1 MEINKSVTLNATVR
15 IEDEGLNKVVAV
27 FTANIGENKMNHNIN
42 ITVTEKEVIEKS
54 PENMI
59 LYKER
64 YNEFIQVVQE
74 NLI

>member
-1 MEINKSVTLNATVR
+1 LEINKSVTLNATVR